1 MLWCLLLLSQD
12 KTNANHWHCYCLN
25 STLSCFFPK
34 FLLSLLPLLLLLLTS
49 YLHSYSLITLIITLI
64 GTLWTDKDFGFWVS
78 HFYISK
84 FWEFLDTWII
94 ILKGKKPILLQTYHH
109 AGVVLLMWMF
119 TVSTSTTTTLTL
131 TITITITIP
140 TYYYNY
146 EFSGAVLCC
155 VVTSCVIYCMQT
167 LTLTTLLF
175 IFSILLPRNPQ
186 QTSNKHQ
193 TSNTQTP

>member
-25 STLSCFFPK
+25 STLSCFFPV

-49 YLHSYSLITLIITLI
+49 YLHSYSLITLIMTLI

-119 TVSTSTTTTLTL
+119 TVSTTTTL
-131 TITITITIP
+131 TITITIPIPIP

-155 VVTSCVIYCMQT
+155 HELCYLLYTS
-167 LTLTTLLF
+167 
-175 IFSILLPRNPQ
+175 PNPNHFTFHFLHTFTPQ
-186 QTSNKHQ
+186 SSTNFKQ
-193 TSNTQTP
+193 TSNTQTL